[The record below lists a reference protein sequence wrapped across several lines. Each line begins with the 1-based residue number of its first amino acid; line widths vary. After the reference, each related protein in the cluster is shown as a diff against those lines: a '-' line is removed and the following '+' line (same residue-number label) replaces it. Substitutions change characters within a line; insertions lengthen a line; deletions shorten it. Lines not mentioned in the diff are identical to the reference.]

1 MFLSARF
8 LLVLSLAACLDAAAA
23 TKAIK
28 FGKLWDGHQV
38 IANAVV
44 IVDDDKIRSVTANG
58 AIPAGV
64 QSIDLSSFTGI
75 PGMIDMHTHVTYY
88 WSGEPGTTP
97 RHQKRQH
104 VAVTVVLSQRNGMKA
119 LEAGVTTLR
128 DLNAAGGA
136 DIDLRDLIN
145 MGALIGPR
153 LFVAGAGLHGLPKIP
168 DMNDKI
174 AEQIKLTNAV
184 IAAGADWV
192 KVFGSTG
199 GFDNVT
205 GDETVS
211 YEEMKAIVDT
221 AHAEG
226 HKVAIHS
233 YGPVGARDA
242 IRAGCDTLEHATDMD
257 DATIAEMV
265 RKRIWYVPTIDHNQY
280 YVENADDVYKFP
292 PGAKAN
298 LEDYIRRN
306 YITAQKAFKAGAR
319 MLVGSDAVYNGFGLN
334 MRELT
339 WFVKMGMTNEQ
350 AMQTATVL
358 PAEALGMEK
367 SLGSVAPGYFAD
379 IVAVQGDP
387 LTDIQVAIKN
397 VRWVMK
403 GGAVVVDHTQDSG
416 ARSN

>member
-1 MFLSARF
+1 MFRTASF
-8 LLVLSLAACLDAAAA
+8 LLTLSLAVCFNGAAA

-28 FGKLWDGHQV
+28 FGKLWDGHRV

-44 IVDDDKIRSVTANG
+44 IVDGDKIRSVAANG

-64 QSIDLSSFTGI
+64 QTIDLKSFTGI
-75 PGMIDMHTHVTYY
+75 PGMIDMHTHITYY
-88 WSGEPGTTP
+88 WSGEPGTNPRRQGP
-97 RHQKRQH
+97 RH
-104 VAVTVVLSQRNGMKA
+104 VAITVVLSQRNGMKA

-128 DLNAAGGA
+128 DLNASGGA
-136 DIDLRDLIN
+136 DMDLRDLIN

-153 LFVAGAGLHGLPKIP
+153 LFVSGAGLHGLPKIT
-168 DMNDKI
+168 DMNGKV
-174 AEQIKLTNAV
+174 AEQIRATKAV

-192 KVFGSTG
+192 KIFGSTG

-205 GDETVS
+205 GDQTVS
-211 YEEMKAIVDT
+211 YEEMKAIVDE
-221 AHAEG
+221 AHSEG

-233 YGPVGARDA
+233 YGPAGARDA

-265 RKRIWYVPTIDHNQY
+265 QKKIWYVPTIDHNQY

-292 PGAKAN
+292 AGAKEN
-298 LEDYIRRN
+298 LNDYIQRN

-379 IVAVQGDP
+379 IAAVQGDP

-403 GGAVVVDHTQDSG
+403 GGAVVVDKTGKSG
-416 ARSN
+416 VRPD

>member
-1 MFLSARF
+1 MIQKTRF
-8 LLVLSLAACLDAAAA
+8 MLTLSLAVCLHATAA

-44 IVDDDKIRSVTANG
+44 IVDDDKIRSVTAKG
-58 AIPAGV
+58 AIPAGAET
-64 QSIDLSSFTGI
+64 IDLSRYTGI

-88 WSGEPGTTP
+88 WDGAPGTTP
-97 RHQKRQH
+97 RRQAPRH
-104 VAVTVVLSQRNGMKA
+104 VAITVVLSQKNGMKA
-119 LEAGVTTLR
+119 LEAGATTLR

-136 DIDLRDLIN
+136 DMDLRDLIN

-153 LFVAGAGLHGLPKIP
+153 LFVSSGGLHGLPKIA
-168 DMNDKI
+168 DMNEKI
-174 AEQIKLTNAV
+174 AEQIKQTKAV

-205 GDETVS
+205 GDQTVS
-211 YEEMKAIVDT
+211 YGEMKAIVDT

-233 YGPVGARDA
+233 YGPAGARDA
-242 IRAGCDTLEHATDMD
+242 VRAGCDTLEHATDMD
-257 DATIAEMV
+257 DATIQELV
-265 RKRIWYVPTIDHNQY
+265 SKKIGYVPTIDHNQY
-280 YVENADDVYKFP
+280 YLENADDVYKFP
-292 PGAKAN
+292 AGAKEN
-298 LEDYIRRN
+298 LTNYIQRN
-306 YITAQKAFKAGAR
+306 YATAQKAFKAGAI

-339 WFVKMGMTNEQ
+339 WFTKMGMTNEQ
-350 AMQTATVL
+350 ALKTATVL
-358 PAEALGMEK
+358 PAAALGMEK

-387 LTDIQVAIKN
+387 LADIQVAIKN

-403 GGAVVVDHTQDSG
+403 GGAVVVDKTHKSG
-416 ARSN
+416 S